1 MSAEFTGSEEC
12 SASRARHSSA
22 LGAQHSALSTA
33 FSFPVR
39 VYYQDTDA
47 GGVVFHSTY
56 LNFMERARV
65 EWLRQLGFDNHDLTL
80 THRVIFMVRS
90 ITIDYLKPAHLDDVL
105 HVTVETA
112 EVGRSRVILGQHVLR
127 GHAVLASARVGV
139 VCVSLET
146 FKPVSVPAA
155 IRHKFES
162 KP

>member
-1 MSAEFTGSEEC
+1 MHSETEFKIQNSE
-12 SASRARHSSA
+12 
-22 LGAQHSALSTA
+22 LKI
-33 FSFPVR
+33 FMWPVR

-65 EWLRQLGFDNHDLTL
+65 EWLRQLGFDNHDLSI

-90 ITIDYLKPAHLDDVL
+90 VTIDYLRPARLDDL
-105 HVTVETA
+105 LRVTVEVA
-112 EVGRSRVILGQHVLR
+112 EIGRSRVIFTQQVIR
-127 GHAVLASARVGV
+127 GHTLLVSARVSV

-146 FKPVSVPAA
+146 FKPVSVPAV